1 MENKNMQVQI
11 SNYQILKKASLE
23 FIPGLNVIVGPS
35 NNGKSSIL
43 KAIKALAF
51 TIPGTTPIR
60 SGQSSYTVGIQYNGH
75 IVILQKGLK
84 ESVYMVDKEKYS
96 KFGQTT
102 PEIVSNSL
110 NIRELLLNGNKE
122 QLNFWDQM
130 NYPFLLD
137 KSSVETFRF
146 IIDSGEND
154 KLSEAL
160 KTMVSDR
167 QGINKTIDMLQGS
180 INSVDLEIEEYNKEL
195 DKAKPIIEASLNI
208 IELQPK
214 VSKLNLLKDL
224 KNRRDT
230 LLENKELNKAAF
242 DKALASYSTLK
253 TLNSSINSLT
263 EKINILQNK
272 FIKLHNLIGDLSN
285 INETLN
291 KLNKYKS
298 IVVQSHQNLF
308 VLKEIREK
316 INYIS
321 EQRKGL
327 KMTPVI
333 KLNFN
338 ETDFSHL
345 IELRA
350 YKRKHEEIDYNIV
363 ETETN
368 KIAFKSS
375 RDLYVNLKEYFKIC
389 PYCGN
394 PIHK

>member
-1 MENKNMQVQI
+1 MENKNLQVQI
-11 SNYQILKKASLE
+11 KDYQILKNVSLE
-23 FIPGLNVIVGPS
+23 FIPGLNVIIGPS

-43 KAIKALAF
+43 KAIKALVF
-51 TIPGTTPIR
+51 TVPGTTPIR
-60 SGQSSYTVGIQYNGH
+60 SGQSNYTVGIQYNGH

-110 NIRELLLNGNKE
+110 NIKELLLNGNKE

-167 QGINKTIDMLQGS
+167 QGLNKSIDILQGS

-195 DKAKPIIEASLNI
+195 EEAKPIIEASLGI
-208 IELQPK
+208 IFLQSQ
-214 VSKLNLLKDL
+214 VSKFNLLKDL
-224 KNRRDT
+224 KIKRDK
-230 LLENKELNKAAF
+230 LLKDKEANKVEYGKVLTNYTVL
-242 DKALASYSTLK
+242 KALNT
-253 TLNSSINSLT
+253 SINSLIN
-263 EKINILQNK
+263 KINILQNY
-272 FIKLHNLIGDLSN
+272 FIKLHNLIGDLSD
-285 INETLN
+285 INENLIKLDRY
-291 KLNKYKS
+291 KLN
-298 IVVQSHQNLF
+298 IVQSHQVLF
-308 VLKEIREK
+308 RLKEIKEN

-321 EQRKGL
+321 EQRKCL

-333 KLNFN
+333 NINFSN
-338 ETDFSHL
+338 NDF
-345 IELRA
+345 
-350 YKRKHEEIDYNIV
+350 
-363 ETETN
+363 
-368 KIAFKSS
+368 
-375 RDLYVNLKEYFKIC
+375 
-389 PYCGN
+389 
-394 PIHK
+394 

>member
-23 FIPGLNVIVGPS
+23 FIPGLNVIIGPS

-43 KAIKALAF
+43 KAIKALVF

-60 SGQSSYTVGIQYNGH
+60 SGQSNYTVGIQYNGH

-110 NIRELLLNGNKE
+110 NIKELILNGNKE

-167 QGINKTIDMLQGS
+167 QGLNKAIDMLQGS
-180 INSVDLEIEEYNKEL
+180 INSVDLEIEDYKKEL
-195 DKAKPIIEASLNI
+195 EEAKPIIEAGLGIISLQSQI
-208 IELQPK
+208 
-214 VSKLNLLKDL
+214 SKYNLLLDL
-224 KNRRDT
+224 KNKKNKLDRD
-230 LLENKELNKAAF
+230 KELSKSEY
-242 DKALASYSTLK
+242 DKALVNYTALK
-253 TLNSSINSLT
+253 ALNNSINSLSN
-263 EKINILQNK
+263 KINMLHEK
-272 FIKLHNLIGDLSN
+272 FIKLHNLIGDLSDIDEN
-285 INETLN
+285 LN
-291 KLNKYKS
+291 NLKRYKS
-298 IVVQSHQNLF
+298 VVVQSHQNLF
-308 VLKEIREK
+308 ELKEIKEK

-321 EQRKGL
+321 EQKKGL
-327 KMTPVI
+327 KITPVI
-333 KLNFN
+333 KINFN
-338 ETDFSHL
+338 SDDYTHL
-345 IELRA
+345 LELKA
-350 YKRKHEEIDYNIV
+350 YKQKHEEIDYDMV
-363 ETETN
+363 EKSTSL
-368 KIAFKSS
+368 IALKSS
-375 RDLYVNLKEYFKIC
+375 YELYISLKEHFKIC

-394 PIHK
+394 QIHK